1 MKYQIMKGVLSKP
14 KKVVIYG
21 VEGIGKTTI
30 ASKFPDPIFIDTE
43 ESSFFL
49 NVARL
54 PKPTSYA
61 MLLEEV
67 NDIIAEKP
75 CKTLVID
82 TADWAER
89 LVIESV
95 CQKNNKKGIEDF
107 GYGNGYTYVAEEW
120 GRFLN
125 KLSEVTDAGINVVL
139 TAHAMIRKFEQPD
152 ELGAYDR
159 YELKLG
165 AKTTGKT
172 AGLTKEWA
180 DMVLFANYETFAV
193 AGSDAPN
200 AKKKAQGG
208 RRVMYTSH
216 HPCWD
221 AKNRYGLPDKVEFDY
236 KSIKHIIEDRV
247 EKPTEPVE
255 EIKQAPVPQVYTE
268 PVVDYTG
275 IPNELAGLMKSN
287 RIKPIDLQAMAARKG
302 HFPMTT
308 PITAYPPE
316 YFGFVLSNWADVLK
330 DIEKNLLREV

>member
-1 MKYQIMKGVLSKP
+1 MKYQIMKGVLSRP

-30 ASKFPDPIFIDTE
+30 ASQFPDPIFIDTE

-49 NVARL
+49 NIARL

-89 LVIESV
+89 LVIEAI
-95 CQKNNKKGIEDF
+95 CQRANKKGIEDF

-125 KLSEVTDAGINVVL
+125 KLSEVTDAGMNVVL

-152 ELGAYDR
+152 EMGAYDR

-221 AKNRYGLPDKVEFDY
+221 AKNRYGLPDKVDFKYE
-236 KSIKHIIEDRV
+236 SIKHVIEDGNT
-247 EKPTEPVE
+247 KPITKPVE
-255 EIKQAPVPQVYTE
+255 EVKQAPMPTTQE
-268 PVVDYTG
+268 APAIDYTG
-275 IPNELAGLMKSN
+275 IPNELAELMRTN
-287 RIKPIDLQAMAARKG
+287 LIPPIALQQMAARKG
-302 HFPMTT
+302 HFPLTT
-308 PITAYPPE
+308 PIIAYPKE
-316 YFGFVLSNWADVLK
+316 YFTFVLSNWDSVLADIHNNK
-330 DIEKNLLREV
+330 